1 MLSRPHGRLIL
12 LFLLAV
18 LLPCAT
24 MVAFSM
30 RVLRQERELGEK
42 RLDDERARAIEHLR
56 EVLAS
61 RLEAI
66 ASHEVD
72 RTAASPP
79 DGALGPSDPTVRLVA
94 RLEGGRM
101 VPPWEV
107 YDLSAVGRA
116 LNEGEFGKRLREG
129 ELYEL
134 NGGEFTRATAA
145 FREAVRAAQ
154 HPVQAAYARLALAR
168 AALRSGRAD
177 EAHRLYG
184 EVLALPLHL
193 TDEHGVPLTLY
204 AATALTTREPDAV
217 AARAASHARSSC
229 CLSPAALYMLC
240 DVLDALPTEGPDRA
254 GREDARLAADLVA
267 ERIERMEQTLALE
280 RAFPALGLSPPTSR
294 GRRRW
299 VAFGEERW
307 LLSAR
312 FRGESGTAV
321 LVAVDARE
329 VLQAAR
335 KLVPALAGPDAD
347 VRFVHDPS
355 PPARLLG
362 AEFPGLG
369 VEISWG
375 VGPAVEAEARLAR
388 WFYLGTLTVVLC
400 VALFGAY
407 ILGRDVRRELRL
419 AEMRSHFV
427 SSVSHEL
434 KTPLTAIR
442 MFAETLLLDRFLEAD
457 ARRECVE
464 IVVNESER
472 LTRLL
477 DNVLDLAKIE
487 RGQKV
492 YRFEPVELTE
502 VVERSARIM
511 RYSLE
516 QEGFRL
522 RVEAADGPAVAAAD
536 ADALEQAVL
545 NLLTNA
551 MKYSGESRDI
561 DLRLL
566 RHNGAA
572 VIEVVDRGPGIPP
585 EAMGHLT
592 EKFYRVQA
600 AVDAGIPGTG
610 LGLTLVDHIAVAHG
624 GRLEVESAQGRGS
637 TFSIHLPLS
646 EARLS

>member
-24 MVAFSM
+24 MVVFSL

-42 RLDDERARAIEHLR
+42 RLDDERARAVQHLR
-56 EVLAS
+56 DVLSS

-66 ASHEVD
+66 ASHEAERV
-72 RTAASPP
+72 AASAP
-79 DGALGPSDPTVRLVA
+79 DSAPGPADPAVRLVT
-94 RLEGGRM
+94 RLEGGRP
-101 VPPWEV
+101 VLPWEV
-107 YDLSAVGRA
+107 HDLSAVARA
-116 LNEGEFGKRLREG
+116 LDEGEFGARLREG
-129 ELYEL
+129 ELHDLY
-134 NGGEFTRATAA
+134 GGEPARATAA
-145 FREAVRAAQ
+145 FREAVRAA
-154 HPVQAAYARLALAR
+154 HSPVQAAYARLALAG
-168 AALRSGRAD
+168 ALLRSGRAD
-177 EAHRLYG
+177 EAHELYG
-184 EVLALPLHL
+184 EVLELPVDL

-204 AATALTTREPDAV
+204 AAAALVSSVPSAV
-217 AARAASHARSSC
+217 AARTAIYTRATCR
-229 CLSPAALYMLC
+229 LSPTALYMLR
-240 DVLDALPTEGPDRA
+240 DVLDALPTSGSEVSA
-254 GREDARLAADLVA
+254 GEDARAGLVA
-267 ERIERMEQTLALE
+267 ERIERMEQTLALA
-280 RAFPALGLSPPTSR
+280 RAFPALGLSPPPSR
-294 GRRRW
+294 GQRRW
-299 VAFGEERW
+299 VTFGDAGW

-312 FRGESGTAV
+312 SMGQAEGGV
-321 LVAVDARE
+321 LVAVDAHDA
-329 VLQAAR
+329 LQAAR
-335 KLVPALAGPDAD
+335 ELVPVLAGQDAA
-347 VRFVHDPS
+347 VRLVRDPS
-355 PPARLLG
+355 PPVRLLG

-369 VEISWG
+369 VEVSWTG
-375 VGPAVEAEARLAR
+375 GAATEAEARLAR
-388 WFYLGTLTVVLC
+388 WFNLGTLTVVLC
-400 VALFGAY
+400 VTLFGAY
-407 ILGRDVRRELRL
+407 VLARDVRRELRL

-442 MFAETLLLDRFLEAD
+442 MFAETLLLDRSLEPD

-477 DNVLDLAKIE
+477 DNVLDLSKIE

-492 YRFEPVELTE
+492 YRFHPVDLTE
-502 VVERSARIM
+502 IIEHSARIM
-511 RYSLE
+511 KYSLE
-516 QEGFRL
+516 QGRFRL
-522 RVEAADGPAVAAAD
+522 RVEAADGSTVVVAD

-551 MKYSGESRDI
+551 MKYSGESREI

-566 RHNGAA
+566 RHDGAA

-592 EKFYRVQA
+592 EKFYRVPA
-600 AVDAGIPGTG
+600 TVEAGIPGTG